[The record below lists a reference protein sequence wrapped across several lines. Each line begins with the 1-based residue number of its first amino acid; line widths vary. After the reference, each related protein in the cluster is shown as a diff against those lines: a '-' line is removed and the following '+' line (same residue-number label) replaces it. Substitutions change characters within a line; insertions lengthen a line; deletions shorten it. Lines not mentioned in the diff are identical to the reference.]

1 MFEHI
6 EDSQD
11 ALKQVFRRHA
21 SGVAVITLTD
31 QDQKPVGFTA
41 TSITSLGA
49 TPPLVSF
56 NVARG
61 SSTWPSLASAK
72 YVAMHTLGENGLA
85 LAQKMSQDHTKRF
98 LDNDWQFDDKYHLP
112 VFAEATSVLFLRI
125 REIIEVESNA
135 VVICDALGG
144 LLGEELPAL
153 LYNRR
158 GYLIPGKRLT
168 D

>member
-1 MFEHI
+1 MFEQI
-6 EDSQD
+6 ADSQD

-21 SGVAVITLTD
+21 SGVAVITLND
-31 QDQKPVGFTA
+31 EQGNPVGFTA
-41 TSITSLGA
+41 TSVTSLGA

-61 SSTWPSLASAK
+61 SSTWPALSAAK
-72 YVAMHTLGENGLA
+72 FVALHTLGENGLA

-98 LDNDWQFDDKYHLP
+98 LDSDWKFDQKYQLP
-112 VFAEATSVLFLRI
+112 IFADATAVLFLKSRQI
-125 REIIEVESNA
+125 VEVEANA
-135 VVICDALGG
+135 VVICDAVGG

-158 GYLIPGKRLT
+158 GYLIPGRRLT